1 MDPVEGQIPVTLE
14 RAADLCGV
22 TEKTIRSW
30 IEAGLPVMQQGKQGR
45 GAVKTLVDL
54 AEIVRWITEAEN
66 ALDAAKTRLAAA
78 QAEKHE
84 MENSVRRR
92 ELADVKDVERVWS
105 DMVLATRAKFLSMP
119 AKLAAQLTNLK
130 DAAVIATRIRV
141 EVHAALAELG
151 NEAAGRR
158 RSRRAAGRRSKPVQ
172 ATAGTDGQPVGRRK
186 SKAKQRS
193 LS

>member
-1 MDPVEGQIPVTLE
+1 MEPVEGQIPITLE

-30 IEAGLPVMQQGKQGR
+30 IDAGLPVLQQGKQGR
-45 GAVKTLVDL
+45 GAIKTLVDL
-54 AEIVRWITEAEN
+54 VEIVRWITEAEN

-84 MENSVRRR
+84 MENAVRRK
-92 ELADVKDVERVWS
+92 ELADVKDVDRVWS

-119 AKLAAQLTNLK
+119 AKLAAQLTNLT
-130 DAAVIATRIRV
+130 DAAVIATRIRA
-141 EVHAALAELG
+141 EVYAALAELG
-151 NEAAGRR
+151 TDKARSG
-158 RSRRAAGRRSKPVQ
+158 RSRGAGARRSKSIP
-172 ATAGTDGQPVGRRK
+172 AAAGADSQPVGRRK